1 MSWTFGHREVRGWGC
16 NGLFDEDD
24 NMILGDDTGWSGGFV
39 MPSETHQRQ
48 IEAVPEMLE
57 LLQRAAN
64 IMASLE
70 RLLDTALM
78 GQASVDKAAWDSD
91 VVALLS
97 KIEGGGN

>member
-1 MSWTFGHREVRGWGC
+1 MRWIFGHREVRGWGC

-57 LLQRAAN
+57 LLQKLAHAYDASQGITQRDDLFLDLSIAA
-64 IMASLE
+64 E
-70 RLLDTALM
+70 
-78 GQASVDKAAWDSD
+78 Q
-91 VVALLS
+91 LLS
-97 KIEGGGN
+97 TIEKEDRHNAA